1 MLYPVLKIIC
11 NQRNHILLLQI
22 SGAVYEHH
30 IHSANYTAYPK
41 KLDFRDNRDT
51 EFILTVYLDS
61 WFPACIYVK

>member
-30 IHSANYTAYPK
+30 IHSAHYTGLPK
-41 KLDFRDNRDT
+41 KYET
-51 EFILTVYLDS
+51 SETTVMQNL
-61 WFPACIYVK
+61 F